1 MKKTIIFILIIG
13 LCNIILTSCLEK
25 YLDKA
30 PESGLP
36 ESEVFSKY
44 ENILLWYNSIYEG
57 GIRQSYPLRKLYDSG
72 NKVSW
77 DQMTDLADQGRV
89 TWQIYFKYGPN
100 QDHCKT
106 DYNNLFQAIRKANI
120 ALKNISILK
129 DASQEEIDDFKGMAY
144 HARAFAH
151 FELLRSWGGMPYI
164 THVIGPYDQWDI
176 SRLSINETCNKIAAD
191 FDTAAFYF
199 EKAGKMRRDPLP
211 GQVGHLNANF
221 QDRPNGV
228 AAKALKGRAL
238 LYAASPLGNDK
249 GKQAWEDAA
258 IANWEAIQIA
268 RQYGYDLLSA
278 ADYKRNY
285 VHTTFTNEQL
295 WGWNG
300 ATQRYNSSA
309 MSTLLNGPMSGSKT
323 SNPGECPTQNFV
335 DRFETRWGDPL
346 NTQADRDAAAALGHY
361 NEQDPYL
368 NRDPRFY
375 IDVIFNTCELVAA
388 GYGPKANLS
397 FEMVNGVEK
406 YAELVDRAYAGST
419 KTGYY
424 TRKTWPDISIKN
436 QAYAQFT
443 CPIIRLGELY
453 MNYAEAANEAYGPN
467 TPAPGATMTAV
478 EAINFM
484 RARWAS
490 SDLAPVQSRFTSSTD
505 AFRPR
510 VKNERIIELCFEGA
524 HYFHDIRRWMDAP
537 TAMSGT
543 VMGVTIEMVPVSATY
558 PSGFKYTRYALAPD
572 RQTRWVDAMYFFPFR
587 TDDNFK
593 MKNFTP
599 NVVW

>member
-1 MKKTIIFILIIG
+1 MKRILISILIIG
-13 LCNIILTSCLEK
+13 LCNVILTSCLEE

-44 ENILLWYNSIYEG
+44 ENVLLWYNSIFEG
-57 GIRQSYPLRKLYDSG
+57 GIRQIYPLRKLYDSS

-77 DQMTDLADQGRV
+77 DQMTDLSDQGRV

-106 DYNNLFQAIRKANI
+106 DYNNLFQAIRKANL
-120 ALKNISILK
+120 ALQNIDMLQ
-129 DASQEEIDDFKGMAY
+129 DASQEDIDDFKGLAY

-151 FELLRSWGGMPYI
+151 LELCRTYGGMPYV
-164 THVIGPYDQWDI
+164 TKVIGPYDQWDI
-176 SRLSINETCNKIAAD
+176 PRLPIKETMNKVAAD

-211 GQVGHLNANF
+211 GQIGHLNATW

-228 AAKALKGRAL
+228 AAKAMKGRAL
-238 LYAASPLGNDK
+238 LYAASPLANGDK
-249 GKQAWEDAA
+249 KAWEDAA
-258 IANWEAIQIA
+258 KANWEAIQIA
-268 RQYGYDLLSA
+268 KQYGYALLTA
-278 ADYKRNY
+278 ADYKKNF

-295 WGWNG
+295 WGWYG
-300 ATQRYNSSA
+300 ETQRYNSSS

-323 SNPGECPTQNFV
+323 SNTGECPTQNCV
-335 DRFETRWGDPL
+335 DRYETKWGDPL

-361 NEQDPYL
+361 NEQDPYV

-375 IDVIFNTCELVAA
+375 VDVIFNTCELVAA
-388 GYGPKANLS
+388 GYGPKCDLS
-397 FEMVNGVEK
+397 YEMVGGVAK

-424 TRKTWPDISIKN
+424 GRKRWPDISIKN

-443 CPIIRLGELY
+443 DPIIRLAELY
-453 MNYAEAANEAYGPN
+453 LNYAEAANEAYGPN
-467 TPAPGATMTAV
+467 TPAPGATMTAA
-478 EAINFM
+478 EAVNFI
-484 RARWAS
+484 RARWA
-490 SDLAPVQSRFTSSTD
+490 DLEPVQSRFTTSTE

-510 VKNERIIELCFEGA
+510 IKNERCIELSFEGA
-524 HYFHDIRRWMDAP
+524 HYFHDIRRWKDAP
-537 TAMSGT
+537 VLMAGP
-543 VMGVTIEMVPVSATY
+543 VMGVDIEKVTASPTY
-558 PSGFKYTRYALAPD
+558 PTGFKYTRYVLALD
-572 RQTRWVDAMYFFPFR
+572 RQTRWIDAMYYFPFR
-587 TDDNFK
+587 TDDNFR